1 MLEFLSDIILFFVG
15 IVDKLGYLG
24 IFIGMILE
32 SSLIPLPSEAVL
44 IPAGA
49 LIARGEMTFLPV
61 FFAALF
67 GSLVGSILSYLFAL
81 FFGRVA
87 IDLLIDKYGKFLLIS
102 RSQLKKTDDFFIR
115 YGGVATFTGRLIF
128 GARHVISL
136 VAGFAKMNISKFVFF
151 TLIGAALWNAILI
164 YTGIFFQNNHKI
176 ILENTKIILFIASFL
191 IILFYA
197 IYRRKINSSRQP
209 R

>member
-1 MLEFLSDIILFFVG
+1 MLEFLGNLILFFVD
-15 IVDKLGYLG
+15 IVERLGYLG

-49 LIARGEMTFLPV
+49 LIARGEMSFIPV

-102 RSQLKKTDDFFIR
+102 PSQLKKTDDFFIR
-115 YGGVATFTGRLIF
+115 YGSVATFTGRLIF
-128 GARHVISL
+128 GVRHVISL
-136 VAGFAKMNISKFVFF
+136 IAGFAKMNISKFVFF

-164 YTGIFFQNNHKI
+164 YTGIFFQNNYQIIIENIKI
-176 ILENTKIILFIASFL
+176 ILLITSIL

-197 IYRRKINSSRQP
+197 VYRRKINSQRL